1 MSILYSGC
9 WPKLRSISKHEQVGD
24 CKCEVCDYFFLQS
37 DFILLRLKEIHMQL
51 TQEISAVVTFGPC
64 SYSDL
69 EKLFFLI
76 FQGFISHTRKYTT
89 SIKTSIIKDTHIYKP
104 GASLIAQS
112 VKNLP
117 AMQETWV
124 LFLGW
129 EDPLEKEMT
138 IHSSILA
145 WKIPWTEEPSGL
157 QSMGSQVTKPLNH
170 HHYI

>member
-9 WPKLRSISKHEQVGD
+9 WPKLRSISKQEQVGD
-24 CKCEVCDYFFLQS
+24 CKCEVCDYFSLQS

-51 TQEISAVVTFGPC
+51 TQEISAVVTFDQC

-129 EDPLEKEMT
+129 EDPPEKEMAT
-138 IHSSILA
+138 YSSILA
-145 WKIPWTEEPSGL
+145 QRIPWTEAPGRLQIMGQRELDTTQHFPS
-157 QSMGSQVTKPLNH
+157 
-170 HHYI
+170 